1 MQGADQAEVARS
13 LGEILARLRRA
24 TEGAERVSLDDMARA
39 MGASSIIAMLLVPA
53 ILLISPLSG
62 IPGLSS
68 LGGIVIALISVQI
81 VLGRDRAWLPGVLR
95 RLSLPAPRL
104 VQALDWLEGPA
115 GWFDRKT
122 AHWGAPH
129 PSPALWRMALGVVCL
144 MIGMVIPF
152 MELIPFSATLAAL
165 IVALLA
171 LSILLNSTRLAL
183 LGFALPASALAGVIA
198 VLDQS

>member
-1 MQGADQAEVARS
+1 MRDADQAEMARS
-13 LGEILARLRRA
+13 LGEILTRLRRA
-24 TEGAERVSLDDMARA
+24 AEGADRVSVEDMAGA

-68 LGGIVIALISVQI
+68 LGGIVIALVSVQI
-81 VLGRDRAWLPGVLR
+81 VLGRDHAWLPGVLR
-95 RLSLPAPRL
+95 RLSLPAARL
-104 VQALDWLEGPA
+104 MQALDWLERPA
-115 GWFDRKT
+115 AWFDRKT
-122 AHWGAPH
+122 ARWGAPQ
-129 PSPALWRMALGVVCL
+129 PSPAVWRVALGAVCL
-144 MIGMVIPF
+144 MIGLVIPF
-152 MELIPFSATLAAL
+152 MELIPFSATLAAT

-198 VLDQS
+198 VLD